1 MERKVKETTEREKVI
16 AISILDFIQNLQE
29 ARADAARIMELM
41 EKLDEKLK
49 KEKSTSDEVQ
59 ELSNL
64 HMSKARKLQL
74 QLDDAEERADMAESA
89 YNKMK
94 DKVMHEKETRGK
106 AK

>member
-1 MERKVKETTEREKVI
+1 
-16 AISILDFIQNLQE
+16 
-29 ARADAARIMELM
+29 M

-59 ELSNL
+59 ELLNL
-64 HMSKARKLQL
+64 HMGKARKLQL
-74 QLDDAEERADMAESA
+74 QVDDAEERADMAEVA

-94 DKVMHEKETRGK
+94 DKVMQEKETRGK

>member
-1 MERKVKETTEREKVI
+1 
-16 AISILDFIQNLQE
+16 
-29 ARADAARIMELM
+29 MELM

-59 ELSNL
+59 ELLNL
-64 HMSKARKLQL
+64 HMGKARKLQL
-74 QLDDAEERADMAESA
+74 QVDDAEERADMAEVA

-94 DKVMHEKETRGK
+94 DKVMQEKETRGK

>member
-1 MERKVKETTEREKVI
+1 
-16 AISILDFIQNLQE
+16 
-29 ARADAARIMELM
+29 MELM

-59 ELSNL
+59 ELLNL
-64 HMSKARKLQL
+64 HMGKARKLQL
-74 QLDDAEERADMAESA
+74 QVDDAEERADMAECA

-94 DKVMHEKETRGK
+94 DKVMQEKETRGK